1 VDELEVG
8 DVAEVLHRGEHPRLD
23 VDRFACGVGHAERF
37 EFGADGP
44 SACLGIHS
52 PIGADDP

>member
-44 SACLGIHS
+44 LDGM
-52 PIGADDP
+52 